1 MFSMGIV
8 VPRTFLWYLLT
19 ADWVT
24 PRISATW
31 VSFMSCFSK
40 SFLAKSARMAGETVF
55 TATSQGA
62 NNFTPDVLLLWENL
76 YKYVV
81 CHVLV

>member
-1 MFSMGIV
+1 
-8 VPRTFLWYLLT
+8 
-19 ADWVT
+19 
-24 PRISATW
+24 
-31 VSFMSCFSK
+31 
-40 SFLAKSARMAGETVF
+40 MAGETVF

-81 CHVLV
+81 CHVLCMTYVLTGILRKQPFA